1 MRFEDAKVQLG
12 RVSEALTS
20 LKSKGNLLEEIAWTR
35 DIEEEFF
42 AAKYKKLPQQ
52 PEYRLDRHALEDE
65 SARLQA
71 LAASIEGADDEPI
84 ARFLRN
90 AVLTAVDRN
99 RLLLALGTKSFG
111 EISREIYGG
120 ARTQFW
126 NGPSNID
133 LANHLLERLE
143 VFGWDDWNGPSNID
157 LANHLLERLEVFGWD
172 EAKDRAP
179 KKMPA
184 EELAAEISE
193 RIAEHRPKIDVE
205 VVLDERCTSKAIAGM
220 TRVRVRPDAMFE
232 PWEAEG
238 LYVHEV
244 ETHAFTAHNGA
255 EQELAPFLKAGGP
268 RTTPTQEGL
277 AVFAELHHHALSTAR
292 LDRLAVRVKMV
303 AMAEDGASF
312 LDLHRF
318 LVERGATPRDAYLDA
333 VRICRGGLVEG
344 GAPFTK
350 DACYVAGLLQVYAF
364 LAVFV
369 RAGFRDEVEML
380 VCGRIS
386 LEDIVALV
394 ELRAHGLLSRPKH
407 RPTWLANWETLLPY
421 FAFASFMES
430 VDLSEVE
437 RHYEGLIDLASAAR
451 PKKG

>member
-42 AAKYKKLPQQ
+42 AAKCKKLPQQ

-71 LAASIEGADDEPI
+71 LAASIAGADDEPI

-120 ARTQFW
+120 ARTQF
-126 NGPSNID
+126 
-133 LANHLLERLE
+133 
-143 VFGWDDWNGPSNID
+143 WNGPSNID

-364 LAVFV
+364 LAAFV

>member
-1 MRFEDAKVQLG
+1 MRLEDAKEQLA

-20 LKSKGNLLEEIAWTR
+20 LKSKGNLLEEIAWSR
-35 DIEEEFF
+35 DLEEEFF
-42 AAKYKKLPQQ
+42 AGKCKELPQPQ
-52 PEYRLDRHALEDE
+52 YRVDRDALEDE
-65 SARLQA
+65 SKRLEK
-71 LAASIEGADDEPI
+71 LAKSIDGDEPI
-84 ARFLRN
+84 PKFLRS
-90 AVLTAVDRN
+90 AVRSAVDRN
-99 RLLLALGTKSFG
+99 RLLLTLGTKAFG
-111 EISREIYGG
+111 DISREIYGG

-126 NGPSNID
+126 AGPSNLD
-133 LANHLLERLE
+133 LANHLLDRLK
-143 VFGWDDWNGPSNID
+143 VI
-157 LANHLLERLEVFGWD
+157 GWD

-193 RIAEHRPKIDVE
+193 RIAKHRPKIEVD

-244 ETHAFTAHNGA
+244 ETHAFTAQNGA

-292 LDRLAVRVKMV
+292 LERLAVRVKMV
-303 AMAEDGASF
+303 EMSEDGASF
-312 LDLHRF
+312 LDLHRY
-318 LVERGATPRDAYLDA
+318 LVDRGATPRDAYLDV
-333 VRICRGGLVEG
+333 VRICRGGLVDG

-350 DACYVAGLLQVYAF
+350 DACYLAGLLQVYAF

-380 VCGRIS
+380 ACGRIA

-421 FAFASFMES
+421 FAFASFMET
-430 VDLSEVE
+430 VDLSRVE
-437 RHYEGLIDLASAAR
+437 KHYEGFIDLASAAR
-451 PKKG
+451 PKS